1 MIYAPN
7 STRVPVSFKDVD
19 QLSKSEKEYIRDDI
33 IPTPALSPVVTFKEK
48 EKALELFFEII
59 SEHEKSHILPCKA
72 KMTELI
78 DMLLRDNFPQIFDP
92 PSDNYIITQQIADYI
107 DSGQG
112 FGMKLED
119 FERQFSYD
127 RFYLEKQF
135 KKQFGIGLIAYKNKK
150 RIQAATYLLK
160 SNTVS
165 QVARMLEFS
174 SVYTFSR
181 AFKSTTGLSPTE
193 YKPK

>member
-1 MIYAPN
+1 
-7 STRVPVSFKDVD
+7 
-19 QLSKSEKEYIRDDI
+19 
-33 IPTPALSPVVTFKEK
+33 
-48 EKALELFFEII
+48 
-59 SEHEKSHILPCKA
+59 
-72 KMTELI
+72 MTELI

-92 PSDNYIITQQIADYI
+92 PSDNYNITQQIADYI